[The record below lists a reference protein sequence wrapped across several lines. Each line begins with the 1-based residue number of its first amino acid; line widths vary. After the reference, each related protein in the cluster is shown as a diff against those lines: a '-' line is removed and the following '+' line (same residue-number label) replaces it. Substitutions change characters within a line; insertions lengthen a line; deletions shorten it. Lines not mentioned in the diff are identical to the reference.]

1 MDIGGEDKMKKIRIE
16 KQIVF
21 IFLLF
26 TAFFTLFRSSMS
38 GIFSLFYANNGIPDS
53 SISSIK
59 SFQSIGILIGLLP
72 SGYLSDKVGRL
83 KVLNLSALI
92 ISCSFILLILFR
104 NIISFSI
111 AEFLYGTGLALTQE
125 HYCHTLLNYKNKI
138 KSNLMQN

>member
-104 NIISFSI
+104 NIISVN
-111 AEFLYGTGLALTQE
+111 
-125 HYCHTLLNYKNKI
+125 CNNNLNTFV
-138 KSNLMQN
+138 

>member
-59 SFQSIGILIGLLP
+59 SFQNIGIIFGLLP
-72 SGYLSDKVGRL
+72 ARYLADRIGRL
-83 KVLNLSALI
+83 KVLALSSLVIAT
-92 ISCSFILLILFR
+92 SFFHS
-104 NIISFSI
+104 NSI
-111 AEFLYGTGLALTQE
+111 
-125 HYCHTLLNYKNKI
+125 
-138 KSNLMQN
+138 